1 MGMLSDI
8 DIPLIS
14 RNRRGGF
21 SLIELAIVMVV
32 IGLVIGGVMV
42 GKELINAA
50 RVRSVL
56 TEVEKFNS
64 VAKIFVSKYEC
75 APGDCAHATKFFGEF
90 ASCDGWSGSQDLGN
104 ATCNGDGDGKV
115 EQVDDIPGRKNWWRY
130 DEQTLFWQHLS
141 LAGLL
146 EIKYSGAVNWT
157 IPLVPGEN
165 VPKSRVDGGCYSVQ
179 YSIPEWWDAPQY
191 LPVTPML
198 STYIMLGG
206 SVAYMGLGTNMGTCS
221 ESLYSFSATDASS
234 LDGKI
239 DDGKPF
245 EGNVQTPIER
255 YGGSWNYSG
264 EANRPGCTNST
275 GGSTWPYNSD
285 PALYDVTAPVSGCQL
300 FFKATF

>member
-1 MGMLSDI
+1 MQSNI
-8 DIPLIS
+8 DISSIL

-21 SLIELAIVMVV
+21 SLIEIAIVLVV

-50 RVRSVL
+50 RVRSAL
-56 TEVEKFNS
+56 TDFEKFNS

-90 ASCDGWSGSQDLGN
+90 VSCDGWDATQYLGN
-104 ATCNGDGDGKV
+104 TTCNGDGDGKV

-130 DEQTLFWQHLS
+130 DESTLFWQHLS

-146 EIKYSGAVNWT
+146 EIKYSGTVNWT
-157 IPLVPGEN
+157 TPISPGDN
-165 VPKSRVDGGCYSVQ
+165 VPKSRIEGGCYSVQ
-179 YSIPEWWDAPQY
+179 YSVPEWWDNPRTM
-191 LPVTPML
+191 PVTPML
-198 STYIMLGG
+198 STYIILGG
-206 SVAYMGLGTNMGTCS
+206 AVSYMGLGPSMSECG
-221 ESLYSFSATDASS
+221 ESLYSLSAIDAYSFDS
-234 LDGKI
+234 KI

-285 PALYDVTAPVSGCQL
+285 PALYDVTAPVTGCML
-300 FFKATF
+300 YFKTSF